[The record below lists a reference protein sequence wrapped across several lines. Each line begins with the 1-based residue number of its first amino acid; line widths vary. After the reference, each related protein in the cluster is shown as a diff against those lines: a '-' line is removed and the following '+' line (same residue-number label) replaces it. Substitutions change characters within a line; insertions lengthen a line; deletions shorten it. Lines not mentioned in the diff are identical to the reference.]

1 MAMTNANRPIERAGV
16 NAFRALL
23 ERHGHV
29 VHEVDGNNDHGEDLH
44 VEIVKNRRRTGH
56 MVAIQVK
63 SGQKYKRAAGYAIPL
78 DGHQN
83 DWKLSRIPVIGIVFD
98 IDEGDLYWM
107 NLTRELEYNS
117 DATWINVRKSD
128 RLEDDNV
135 DQFISHITSYID
147 GGGSHFERT
156 KLVRVHEMEDG
167 SFVLT
172 NCSNN
177 FLTDINIESVSDEWA
192 DPNLPKSWAV
202 ITCSHISDFEPFDG
216 RTVGYRA
223 SDRTWT
229 SYGPEITV
237 TGKAPSGEEFSES
250 FSFFP

>member
-16 NAFRALL
+16 NTFRALL

-44 VEIVKNRRRTGH
+44 VEIVENRRRTGH
-56 MVAIQVK
+56 MVAVQVK
-63 SGQKYKRAAGYAIPL
+63 SGRKYKRAAGYAIPL

-83 DWKLSRIPVIGIVFD
+83 DWKLSHVPVVGVVYD
-98 IDEGDLYWM
+98 TDEGGLYWV
-107 NLTRELEYNS
+107 NLTRELQYNA
-117 DATWINVRKSD
+117 DATWIDVRKSD
-128 RLEDDNV
+128 LLEDDTV
-135 DQFISHITSYID
+135 ADFISNIISYID
-147 GGGSHFERT
+147 NGGSHFERT
-156 KLVRVHEMEDG
+156 RLVRVHEMEDG
-167 SFVLT
+167 KFVLT

-177 FLTDINIESVSDEWA
+177 FLTDITIESIFDEYA

-202 ITCSHISDFEPFDG
+202 ITCSYISDLEPFDG
-216 RTVGYRA
+216 RTVGHRA

-229 SYGPEITV
+229 SYGPEIAV
-237 TGKAPSGEEFSES
+237 TGKAPNGEEFNEF